1 MGLQVHPTEELG
13 KSLRFD
19 DISYVDFLWE
29 SFAGVYEL
37 LVFGVTLET
46 AAAVSHPEV
55 LTSARA
61 EREILSGL
69 NGRDNLFLVA
79 SYKYGVAFIL
89 YLVKLVRH
97 CNIFR
102 VFSQIVVDQLQ
113 DTENQ
118 NIDTADSA

>member
-1 MGLQVHPTEELG
+1 VHPTEELG

-19 DISYVDFLWE
+19 DISDVNFLGE
-29 SFAGVYEL
+29 SFAGIYEL

-46 AAAVSHPEV
+46 AAAVSHPE
-55 LTSARA
+55 LMTSASA

-69 NGRDNLFLVA
+69 DGRDNLLSVA
-79 SYKYGVAFIL
+79 SYKCGVAFIL
-89 YLVKLVRH
+89 YLVELARH

-102 VFSQIVVDQLQ
+102 ALSQIVVNHLQ

>member
-1 MGLQVHPTEELG
+1 
-13 KSLRFD
+13 
-19 DISYVDFLWE
+19 
-29 SFAGVYEL
+29 
-37 LVFGVTLET
+37 
-46 AAAVSHPEV
+46 V

>member
-1 MGLQVHPTEELG
+1 MHPTEELG

-19 DISYVDFLWE
+19 DISDVDFLGE
-29 SFAGVYEL
+29 SFAGIYEL

-46 AAAVSHPEV
+46 AATVSHPE
-55 LTSARA
+55 LMTSASA

-69 NGRDNLFLVA
+69 DGRENLLPVA
-79 SYKYGVAFIL
+79 SYKCGVSVIF
-89 YLVKLVRH
+89 YLVKLIRH

-118 NIDTADSA
+118 NIDTTDSA